1 MAEIQ
6 LSFIEKS
13 ELQQCEAII
22 EQGLRTFVDVGAAL
36 LKIHDKKLYRQ
47 EYSTFEEYCNKKW
60 GFTDRRARMYIDASK
75 TVGNLQSGT
84 TVPVLPTNERQTRP
98 LTKLAPEDQVKAWAK
113 VIETAPEGKITAKVV
128 LEAAKEIQQ
137 ERREERRAE
146 RIETI
151 IQETAKP
158 IHGIGKFPII
168 YADPPWRY
176 DFSRSTSR
184 EIENQYPTM
193 ELNDICNLEVAK
205 IANDDCVLFLW
216 ATNPKLQEALLVI
229 DSWGFEYKTNMVW
242 VKDKI
247 GMGYYARSQ
256 HELLLIAT
264 RGNVPVPAAEF
275 RPSSVMYSD
284 RDQHSKKPDGVYEI
298 IEKMYPEYAKVE
310 LFARNKRDGWEAWG
324 NQL

>member
-1 MAEIQ
+1 MERAE

-13 ELQQCEAII
+13 ELQQCETII
-22 EQGLRTFVDVGAAL
+22 EEGLRTFVDVGGAL
-36 LKIHDKKLYRQ
+36 LKIRDKKLYRQ
-47 EYSTFEEYCNKKW
+47 EYSTFEEYCQSKW
-60 GFTDRRARMYIDASK
+60 SISRPRAYQLIDSAK
-75 TVGNLQSGT
+75 VIGNLST
-84 TVPVLPTNERQTRP
+84 FVDKTPDNEAQARP
-98 LTKLAPEDQVKAWAK
+98 LTKLGPEDQVKAWAK

-137 ERREERRAE
+137 ERRAERRAE
-146 RIETI
+146 RVETI
-151 IQETAKP
+151 IQETAEP
-158 IHGIGKFPII
+158 IEGIGKYPII

-193 ELNDICNLEVAK
+193 ELNDICNLEVVK

-264 RGNVPVPAAEF
+264 RGSVPVPAAEF
-275 RPSSVMYSD
+275 RPSSVIYSD
-284 RDQHSKKPDGVYEI
+284 RDQHSKKPDGVYDL

-310 LFARNKRDGWEAWG
+310 LFARNKRDGWESWG

>member
-1 MAEIQ
+1 MVADTQ

-13 ELQQCEAII
+13 ELEQCETII
-22 EQGLRTFVDVGAAL
+22 EEGLRTFVDVGGAL
-36 LKIHDKKLYRQ
+36 LKIRDKKLYRQ
-47 EYSTFEEYCNKKW
+47 EYSTFEEYCQSKW
-60 GFTDRRARMYIDASK
+60 SIERRRAYQLMDAA
-75 TVGNLQSGT
+75 TVVENVNNCTQT
-84 TVPVLPTNERQTRP
+84 LPQNEAQARP
-98 LTKLAPEDQVKAWAK
+98 LTKLDPEDQVKAWAK

-146 RIETI
+146 RVETI
-151 IQETAKP
+151 IQETAEP
-158 IHGIGKFPII
+158 ISGIGKFPII

-216 ATNPKLQEALLVI
+216 ATNPKLQEAFLVI

-264 RGNVPVPAAEF
+264 KGSVPVPVAEF
-275 RPSSVMYSD
+275 RPSSVIYSD

-298 IEKMYPEYAKVE
+298 IEKMYPEYSKVE
-310 LFARNKRDGWEAWG
+310 LFARNKREGWEAWG